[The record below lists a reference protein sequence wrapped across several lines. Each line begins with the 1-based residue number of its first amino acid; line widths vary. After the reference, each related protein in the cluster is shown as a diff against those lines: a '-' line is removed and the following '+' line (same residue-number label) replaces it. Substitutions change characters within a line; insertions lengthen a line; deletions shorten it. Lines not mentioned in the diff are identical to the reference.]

1 MKPSVSRILF
11 VDEDTSFARVYA
23 HHLEQTGTYD
33 IDITSD
39 SRSALKQLKTVPYQA
54 IITEV
59 LLPGRNGLKL
69 IQDLRLLPSYIETPV
84 YILTTLEAA
93 DVGLAQ
99 SLAEALG
106 VKAYLV
112 KQHTNPASLQN
123 VLEFINNQPTP

>member
-1 MKPSVSRILF
+1 MTSPQPRLLF

-23 HHLEQTGTYD
+23 HHLQESRYVVD
-33 IDITSD
+33 IVSD
-39 SRSALKQLKTVPYQA
+39 SRTALSQLKATPYQA

-69 IQDLRLLPSYIETPV
+69 IQDLRLLPDYVETPV

-93 DVGLAQ
+93 DIGLAQ

-112 KQHTNPASLQN
+112 KQRTNPAALQN
-123 VLEFINNQPTP
+123 ILNFTENQPVP